1 MQIEELNKALVTLTT
16 KERELI
22 EAYMNVYPRKQFG
35 GKSADGVHRGIF
47 D

>member
-22 EAYMNVYPRKQFG
+22 ESYMNTYQRKQFS
-35 GKSADGVHRGIF
+35 GKSADGVYRKIF